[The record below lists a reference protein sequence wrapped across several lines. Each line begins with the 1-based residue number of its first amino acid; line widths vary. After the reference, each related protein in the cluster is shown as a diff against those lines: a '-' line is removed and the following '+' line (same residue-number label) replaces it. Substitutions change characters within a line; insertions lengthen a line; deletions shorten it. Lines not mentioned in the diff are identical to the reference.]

1 MTLGRREGPPAG
13 VRTPDRQTVDPGEV
27 LSSRYEVIRPL
38 GEGGMGAVY
47 EVHDRELDES
57 VALKLLH
64 PQLSGDPAYR
74 QRLRTEVR
82 LARRVSHPNV
92 CRVHDLGQHGD
103 QLFVTMELL
112 GGRTLRDLLRC
123 IDAAD
128 EPPLALSR
136 KLDLIVQLCAGLGA
150 AHRVGIVHCD
160 VKPEN
165 LIVESDRAVLSDFG
179 VASPFDARRGRR
191 MVAGTPHYIAPEIL
205 RGEVGGPRADIYACG
220 LVAYELLAGRPP
232 FRTIG
237 LRDAMERARAV
248 PAVPPLPDEAAPPS
262 CRTGLDRVLA
272 RALDGWPGAR
282 PETVDRLSEQLA
294 LAARGAAEEEFRQW
308 RAARPRAGA
317 PVGGQTVVGHD
328 TMPTS
333 ESGVDA
339 VSDAGRALPR
349 VATALQLLYAGPAPA
364 GAHGSE
370 AHGADVSGGSM
381 DGGEARGALGSG
393 AHGAQGSDAHA
404 GPGNP
409 TVVARPGRR
418 RTTDSDTVATGDG
431 DTGVLDV
438 LEATV
443 REHGGHLVASGP
455 GELMAIFGAPR
466 ALGDDVVRAARAAFA
481 LLEQC
486 VGGRAGLHTGRV
498 ELSWQPGGLRARGEA
513 LTRARALARTAE
525 PSQVLATQVTSRHFV
540 GRFDTSDAPGEARL
554 VLPGLLARAER
565 YDLPPLYG
573 REAEL
578 ARLADLIREACEERS
593 PRAALI
599 VGAPGS
605 GKSRLRLELERQ
617 MTGRRELDWL
627 RARAGALGERVPFGL
642 LRSASVAWYQA
653 AATAAA
659 AGGPGDGRS
668 AAFAAAR
675 QWLEARASIRPVVL
689 TLDDAHWADRAS
701 LEFMAELRRTLD
713 RVPVSILFF
722 MRDGDAPEGEAGD
735 GEPAPAPHPDV
746 DLRVELAPLPDDAV
760 RAIARRLAPEA
771 MDARIDEVVG
781 RAGGNPFFTEELAR
795 HLGESTIEIGRRAD
809 LPAAVELV
817 IQARLDRLPT
827 TARWLAHAAS
837 VIGREFDRTSL
848 RAVLESG
855 APISEDALDVALDV
869 LERRQIVASMA
880 PAAGSTGGGEEHYI
894 FHHTLSR
901 DVAYAQLDE
910 PSRQR
915 AHGALAAH
923 LEKSGAASRREPARL
938 LLLARHREASGD
950 RAGARDAYRAAGE
963 IALSLFAHREASEAL
978 LRAEALSDQPDAE
991 LAEMCGNALL
1001 PLDGAAAAQRYQAA
1015 LELTSNRVARARLY
1029 HQLGEA
1035 AIGRSDNATAVAC
1048 FDTGLS
1054 LLGSDADLA
1063 QAEAPVRVLAAR
1075 LLGSLG
1081 WVVGYEI
1088 GDHRRGLP
1096 QAERAVALLES
1107 QGDVAELAYALSRLA
1122 ANYMRA
1128 GRWRDRLRCNQ
1139 RHLEIAVMAGDLG
1152 RQLIAHINLGANYT
1166 SLGELDTAAFHTREA
1181 LALSNRTSRLSE
1193 RALAHNNLGL
1203 ILADA
1208 GDDAGAR
1215 VELEEAIRLATRVGY
1230 TRFLPET
1237 NCTLAQVALRAGDRA
1252 EAERRARRALAL
1264 GRESGSS
1271 VDEGVALRHLAAI
1284 LDRGGAPSH
1293 EVQDLL
1299 AAAHQCLAGEPY
1311 EEARTWAAA
1320 SKHAERA
1327 GRPDEAAGLRERAAA
1342 VFRELGASLDLARL
1356 EDPDDLR

>member
-1 MTLGRREGPPAG
+1 MSLGRRDGPPAG

-27 LSSRYEVIRPL
+27 LSGRYEVIRPL

-64 PQLSGDPAYR
+64 PQLSGDPDYR

-112 GGRTLRDLLRC
+112 GGRTLRDLLRS

-136 KLDLIVQLCAGLGA
+136 KLDLIVQLCAALAA
-150 AHRVGIVHCD
+150 AHRVGIVHGD

-232 FRTIG
+232 FRTLG

-248 PAVPPLPDEAAPPS
+248 PPVPALPDESAPAS
-262 CRTGLDRVLA
+262 CRSGLDRVLA

-308 RAARPRAGA
+308 TAARPRPGA
-317 PVGGQTVVGHD
+317 PVGGPTVVGHD

-339 VSDAGRALPR
+339 ASDAGRALPR

-364 GAHGSE
+364 GA
-370 AHGADVSGGSM
+370 
-381 DGGEARGALGSG
+381 
-393 AHGAQGSDAHA
+393 QGSDAHVEEMAA
-404 GPGNP
+404 GMDGEAAASARGSDAHTAPGNP

-418 RTTDSDTVATGDG
+418 RTTDGDTVATGDV

-443 REHGGHLVASGP
+443 REHGGHMVASGP

-513 LTRARALARTAE
+513 LSRARALARAAE

-642 LRSASVAWYQA
+642 LRSASVSWYQA
-653 AATAAA
+653 AAAAAA

-713 RVPVSILFF
+713 HVPVSILFF

-735 GEPAPAPHPDV
+735 GDTAPAPLPDDV

-771 MDARIDEVVG
+771 LDARIDEVVG

-795 HLGESTIEIGRRAD
+795 HLGESTIEMGRRTD
-809 LPAAVELV
+809 LPAAIELV

-827 TARWLAHAAS
+827 SARWLAHAAS
-837 VIGREFDRTSL
+837 VIGREFNRTSL

-855 APISEDALDVALDV
+855 APISDEALDVALGV

-880 PAAGSTGGGEEHYI
+880 PAAGSGEEHYI

-923 LEKSGAASRREPARL
+923 LEKTGAASRREPGRL

-950 RAGARDAYRAAGE
+950 RPGARDAYRAAGE
-963 IALSLFAHREASEAL
+963 IALSLFAHREAGEAL
-978 LRAEALSDQPDAE
+978 LRAEALSDEPDAA

-1015 LELTSNRVARARLY
+1015 LELTSNRVDRARLY

-1048 FDTGLS
+1048 FDTGLA
-1054 LLGSDADLA
+1054 LLGSEADLA
-1063 QAEAPVRVLAAR
+1063 QAETPVRVLAAR

-1166 SLGELDTAAFHTREA
+1166 TLGELDTAAAHTREA

-1193 RALAHNNLGL
+1193 RALAHNNLGI

-1215 VELEEAIRLATRVGY
+1215 VELEEALRLATRVGY

-1237 NCTLAQVALRAGDRA
+1237 CCTLAQVELRAGDRA
-1252 EAERRARRALAL
+1252 EAERCARRALAL

-1271 VDEGVALRHLAAI
+1271 VDQGVALRHLAVI
-1284 LDRGGAPSH
+1284 LDRGGAPSQ

-1299 AAAHQCLAGEPY
+1299 AAAQRCLAGEPY
-1311 EEARTWAAA
+1311 EEARTWAAE
-1320 SKHAERA
+1320 SKHAERS
-1327 GRPDEAAGLRERAAA
+1327 GRPAEAAALRERAAA

-1356 EDPDDLR
+1356 EDLDDLR

>member
-1 MTLGRREGPPAG
+1 
-13 VRTPDRQTVDPGEV
+13 VRTPDRQTIEPGEV
-27 LSSRYEVIRPL
+27 LSGRYEVIRPL

-64 PQLSGDPAYR
+64 PQLSGDPDYR

-92 CRVHDLGQHGD
+92 CRVHDLGQHSD

-112 GGRTLRDLLRC
+112 GGRTLRDLLRS

-136 KLDLIVQLCAGLGA
+136 KLDLIVQLCAALAA
-150 AHRVGIVHCD
+150 AHRVGIVHGD

-232 FRTIG
+232 FRTAG

-248 PAVPPLPDEAAPPS
+248 PAVPPLPDDTAPAS
-262 CRTGLDRVLA
+262 CRSGLDRVLA

-294 LAARGAAEEEFRQW
+294 LAARGAADDEFRHW
-308 RAARPRAGA
+308 PAARPRADA
-317 PVGGQTVVGHD
+317 PVGGPTVVGHD

-333 ESGVDA
+333 ESAVDA

-349 VATALQLLYAGPAPA
+349 VATALQLFYAGPASV
-364 GAHGSE
+364 GAHGTE
-370 AHGADVSGGSM
+370 ARADLAADAVQSGGDAAS
-381 DGGEARGALGSG
+381 ARG
-393 AHGAQGSDAHA
+393 SDT
-404 GPGNP
+404 GPGTP

-418 RTTDSDTVATGDG
+418 RTTDGDTVATGDG
-431 DTGVLDV
+431 DTGVLDL

-481 LLEQC
+481 LLDQC

-513 LTRARALARTAE
+513 LSRARALARAAE

-554 VLPGLLARAER
+554 VMPGLLARAER
-565 YDLPPLYG
+565 YDLPPLHG
-573 REAEL
+573 RDAEL

-627 RARAGALGERVPFGL
+627 RARASALGERVPFGL
-642 LRSASVAWYQA
+642 LRSASASWYQA
-653 AATAAA
+653 AAEAAA

-701 LEFMAELRRTLD
+701 LEFLAELRRTLD

-722 MRDGDAPEGEAGD
+722 MRDGDPPDAEAGD
-735 GEPAPAPHPDV
+735 GELAPAPHPEA
-746 DLRVELAPLPDDAV
+746 DLRVELAPLSDDAV
-760 RAIARRLAPEA
+760 RAIVRRLAPEA
-771 MDARIDEVVG
+771 TDARVDAVVG

-795 HLGESTIEIGRRAD
+795 HLGESSIELGRRAD

-827 TARWLAHAAS
+827 SARRLAHAAS

-855 APISEDALDVALDV
+855 APISEEALDVALDV

-880 PAAGSTGGGEEHYI
+880 PAGGSTGGEEHYI

-910 PSRQR
+910 PSRRR

-923 LEKSGAASRREPARL
+923 LEKTGAASRREPARL

-950 RAGARDAYRAAGE
+950 RVGARDAYRAAGE
-963 IALSLFAHREASEAL
+963 IALTLFAHREASEAL
-978 LRAEALSDQPDAE
+978 LRAEALSDEPDAA

-1015 LELTSNRVARARLY
+1015 LELTSNRVDRARLY
-1029 HQLGEA
+1029 HALGEV

-1048 FDTGLS
+1048 FDTGLA
-1054 LLGSDADLA
+1054 LLGSEADLE
-1063 QAEAPVRVLAAR
+1063 QAETPVRILAAR

-1107 QGDVAELAYALSRLA
+1107 QGDVAELAFALSRLA

-1139 RHLEIAVMAGDLG
+1139 RHLEIARMAGDLG

-1166 SLGELDTAAFHTREA
+1166 SLGELDTAASHTREA

-1215 VELEEAIRLATRVGY
+1215 AELEEALRLATRAGY

-1237 NCTLAQVALRAGDRA
+1237 CCTLAQVALRAGDRD
-1252 EAERRARRALAL
+1252 EAERLARRALAL
-1264 GRESGSS
+1264 GRDSGSA
-1271 VDEGVALRHLAAI
+1271 VDQGVALRHLAVI
-1284 LDRGGAPSH
+1284 LDRRGADEA
-1293 EVQDLL
+1293 EVLELL
-1299 AAAHQCLAGEPY
+1299 AAAQRSLSGEPY
-1311 EEARTWAAA
+1311 EEARTWAAE
-1320 SKHAERA
+1320 SKHAERS
-1327 GRPDEAAGLRERAAA
+1327 GRAAEAAALRERAAA
-1342 VFRELGASLDLARL
+1342 VFRELGASIDLARL

>member
-1 MTLGRREGPPAG
+1 MSLGRRDGPPAG
-13 VRTPDRQTVDPGEV
+13 VATPDRQTVDPGEV
-27 LSSRYEVIRPL
+27 LSGRYEVIRPL

-64 PQLSGDPAYR
+64 PQLSGDPDYR

-112 GGRTLRDLLRC
+112 GGRTLRDLLRS

-136 KLDLIVQLCAGLGA
+136 KLDLIVQLCAALAA
-150 AHRVGIVHCD
+150 AHRVGIVHGD

-232 FRTIG
+232 FRTLG

-248 PAVPPLPDEAAPPS
+248 PAVPPLPDESAPAS
-262 CRTGLDRVLA
+262 CRSGLDRVLA

-308 RAARPRAGA
+308 RAASPRPGT
-317 PVGGQTVVGHD
+317 PVGGPTVVGHD

-364 GAHGSE
+364 GASGTDAHLADMAGPDGGDAAASAGGSVAGGAQGSE
-370 AHGADVSGGSM
+370 AHTA
-381 DGGEARGALGSG
+381 
-393 AHGAQGSDAHA
+393 
-404 GPGNP
+404 PGNP

-418 RTTDSDTVATGDG
+418 RTTDGDTVATGDV

-443 REHGGHLVASGP
+443 REHGGHMVASGP

-513 LTRARALARTAE
+513 LARARALARAAE

-540 GRFDTSDAPGEARL
+540 GRFDTGDAPGEARL

-599 VGAPGS
+599 VGAPGC

-617 MTGRRELDWL
+617 MAGRRELDWL
-627 RARAGALGERVPFGL
+627 RARAGALGERVPFGV
-642 LRSASVAWYQA
+642 LRSASVSWYQA
-653 AATAAA
+653 AAAAAA

-701 LEFMAELRRTLD
+701 LELMAELRRTLD
-713 RVPVSILFF
+713 HVPVSILFF

-735 GEPAPAPHPDV
+735 GDTVPAPLPDDV
-746 DLRVELAPLPDDAV
+746 DLRVELAPLPDEAV

-771 MDARIDEVVG
+771 VDARIDEVVG

-795 HLGESTIEIGRRAD
+795 HLGESTVEVGRAD
-809 LPAAVELV
+809 LPAAIELV
-817 IQARLDRLPT
+817 IQARLDRLPAS
-827 TARWLAHAAS
+827 ARWLAHAAS

-855 APISEDALDVALDV
+855 APMSEEALDLALGV

-880 PAAGSTGGGEEHYI
+880 PAAGSGGDEHYI

-910 PSRQR
+910 LSRQR

-923 LEKSGAASRREPARL
+923 LEKTGAASRREPGRL

-991 LAEMCGNALL
+991 LAELLGNAL
-1001 PLDGAAAAQRYQAA
+1001 RRS
-1015 LELTSNRVARARLY
+1015 T
-1029 HQLGEA
+1029 
-1035 AIGRSDNATAVAC
+1035 GR
-1048 FDTGLS
+1048 
-1054 LLGSDADLA
+1054 
-1063 QAEAPVRVLAAR
+1063 
-1075 LLGSLG
+1075 
-1081 WVVGYEI
+1081 
-1088 GDHRRGLP
+1088 RR
-1096 QAERAVALLES
+1096 RS
-1107 QGDVAELAYALSRLA
+1107 
-1122 ANYMRA
+1122 
-1128 GRWRDRLRCNQ
+1128 
-1139 RHLEIAVMAGDLG
+1139 
-1152 RQLIAHINLGANYT
+1152 
-1166 SLGELDTAAFHTREA
+1166 
-1181 LALSNRTSRLSE
+1181 
-1193 RALAHNNLGL
+1193 
-1203 ILADA
+1203 
-1208 GDDAGAR
+1208 
-1215 VELEEAIRLATRVGY
+1215 ATRP
-1230 TRFLPET
+1230 R
-1237 NCTLAQVALRAGDRA
+1237 
-1252 EAERRARRALAL
+1252 
-1264 GRESGSS
+1264 SS
-1271 VDEGVALRHLAAI
+1271 
-1284 LDRGGAPSH
+1284 
-1293 EVQDLL
+1293 
-1299 AAAHQCLAGEPY
+1299 
-1311 EEARTWAAA
+1311 
-1320 SKHAERA
+1320 
-1327 GRPDEAAGLRERAAA
+1327 
-1342 VFRELGASLDLARL
+1342 
-1356 EDPDDLR
+1356 